1 MSDRYAVIGNPV
13 KHSLS
18 PGIHAAFASETGED
32 IEYERLLGDME
43 DFNGDVR
50 DFFTSGG
57 CGLNVTVPFKERAWE
72 LMDELSE
79 RARLAGAVNTITR
92 LDNGKLQG
100 DNTDGVGLVRDLRQ
114 NHGFNFNNAS
124 LLLIGAGGASRGV
137 ILPLLQQQP
146 ASLMIANRT
155 AEKAVLLAD
164 LFSDRGEICGCGLH
178 EIGNQQFDLII
189 NATAAG
195 LKGNVPA
202 IPDTCLAS
210 GGWSY
215 DMMYGRE
222 PTAFVRWGEARH
234 AGKALDGIG
243 MLVEQ
248 AAESFY
254 IWRGVRPNTAAVIQ
268 QLRPSP

>member
-50 DFFTSGG
+50 DFFARGG

-72 LMDELSE
+72 LVDELSE

-92 LDNGKLQG
+92 LDNGKLHG
-100 DNTDGVGLVRDLRQ
+100 DNTDGVGLVCDLRQ

-254 IWRGVRPNTAAVIQ
+254 IWRGVRPHTAAVIQ
-268 QLRPSP
+268 QLRASP

>member
-18 PGIHAAFASETGED
+18 PEIHAAFAAQTDED
-32 IEYERLLGDME
+32 IEYNRLLGDME

-50 DFFTSGG
+50 DFFTRGG
-57 CGLNVTVPFKERAWE
+57 CGLNVTVPFKQKAWE

-79 RARLAGAVNTITR
+79 GARIAGAVNTITR
-92 LDNGKLQG
+92 QDSGKLHG

-114 NHGFNFNNAS
+114 NHGFDFNDAS
-124 LLLIGAGGASRGV
+124 VLLIGAGGASRGV

-155 AEKAVLLAD
+155 AEKAVSLAD
-164 LFSDRGEICGCGLH
+164 LFSRHGEVCGCGLH

-195 LKGNVPA
+195 LKGDVPA

-222 PTAFVRWGEARH
+222 PTAFVRWGEAHH
-234 AGKALDGIG
+234 AGRALDGIG

-248 AAESFY
+248 AAESFF
-254 IWRGVRPNTAAVIQ
+254 IWRGVRPHTAAVIK
-268 QLRPSP
+268 QLGSS

>member
-18 PGIHAAFASETGED
+18 PRIHAAFASETGED
-32 IEYERLLGDME
+32 IEYDRLLGDME

-50 DFFTSGG
+50 DFFSCGG
-57 CGLNVTVPFKERAWE
+57 CGLNVTVPFKEKAWE
-72 LMDELSE
+72 LVDELSE

-92 LDNGKLQG
+92 LNSGKLLG
-100 DNTDGVGLVRDLRQ
+100 DNTDGVGLVRDLAE
-114 NHGFNFNNAS
+114 NHGFDFTDAS
-124 LLLIGAGGASRGV
+124 LLLLGAGGASRGV

-146 ASLMIANRT
+146 ASLVIANRT
-155 AEKAVLLAD
+155 AEKAVSLAD
-164 LFSDRGEICGCGLH
+164 LFSGCGDVYGCGLH
-178 EIGNQQFDLII
+178 EIGNKEFDLII

-195 LKGNVPA
+195 LKGDVPA
-202 IPDTCLAS
+202 IPDTCLAP

-215 DMMYGRE
+215 DMMYGAE
-222 PTAFVRWGEARH
+222 PTAFVRWGEAH
-234 AGKALDGIG
+234 NAGRALDGIG

-254 IWRGVRPNTAAVIQ
+254 MWRGVRPHTAAVIQ
-268 QLRPSP
+268 QLGSS

>member
-13 KHSLS
+13 RHSLS
-18 PGIHAAFASETGED
+18 PGIHAAFARETGED
-32 IEYERLLGDME
+32 IVYNRLLGDME

-50 DFFTSGG
+50 DFFRQGG
-57 CGLNVTVPFKERAWE
+57 CGLNVTVPFKEKAWE
-72 LMDELSE
+72 LVDVLSE
-79 RARLAGAVNTITR
+79 RAQIAGAVNTITL

-100 DNTDGVGLVRDLRQ
+100 DNTDGVGLVRDLTQ
-114 NHGFNFNNAS
+114 NHGFAIKAAS

-146 ASLMIANRT
+146 ASLVIANRT
-155 AEKAVLLAD
+155 AEKAVLLAER
-164 LFSDRGEICGCGLH
+164 FSGRGEISGCGLH
-178 EIGNQQFDLII
+178 EIGDRQFDLII

-195 LKGNVPA
+195 LKGDVPA
-202 IPDTCLAS
+202 IPDTCLAA

-222 PTAFVRWGEARH
+222 PTAFVRWGERHH

-254 IWRGVRPNTAAVIQ
+254 IWRCVRPHTAAVIQ
-268 QLRPSP
+268 QLASR

>member
-18 PGIHAAFASETGED
+18 PGIHAAFAREMGED
-32 IEYERLLGDME
+32 IEYARLLGDME

-50 DFFTSGG
+50 DFFARGG
-57 CGLNVTVPFKERAWE
+57 RGLNVTVPFKQRAWE
-72 LMDELSE
+72 LVDELSE
-79 RARLAGAVNTITR
+79 GARLAGAVNTITL
-92 LDNGKLQG
+92 LDSGKLKG

-114 NHGFNFNNAS
+114 NHGFDFNNAS

-146 ASLMIANRT
+146 ACLVIANRT

-164 LFSDRGEICGCGLH
+164 LFSGRGDICGCGLH

-195 LKGNVPA
+195 LQGDVPA
-202 IPDTCLAS
+202 IPDTCLAP

-222 PTAFVRWGEARH
+222 PTAFVRWGEAH
-234 AGKALDGIG
+234 QAGKALDGIG

-254 IWRGVRPNTAAVIQ
+254 IWRGVRPHTAAVIQ
-268 QLRPSP
+268 QLTSE